1 MGIDDHG
8 NSSSGFFGGIIASA
22 IILSKKR
29 KPYMSQT
36 RRRKSRIKTYA
47 TPIIAGE
54 FKGKRIEIPAVSTT
68 RSSKA
73 ILRESLF
80 NTLQFDL
87 VDKPFVE
94 VFAGSGSVAL
104 EAVSRGASRAW
115 CMEKN
120 REVYEILRANVER
133 IAPGR
138 VETVWGDSFTEFEGV
153 YRALEATGE
162 RAYFYFDPP
171 FSIREGMEEIYDRTL
186 ELLERIAPE
195 QCELAIVEHMTT
207 VDLPEKIGN
216 LELLKKKRFGKSS
229 LSYYRPVEPD
239 EG

>member
-1 MGIDDHG
+1 M
-8 NSSSGFFGGIIASA
+8 
-22 IILSKKR
+22 
-29 KPYMSQT
+29 
-36 RRRKSRIKTYA
+36 KTYA

-54 FKGKRIEIPAVSTT
+54 FKGRPIEIPSVATT
-68 RSSKA
+68 RSSKS

-87 VDKPFVE
+87 VGKPFVE

-120 REVYEILRANVER
+120 REVFEILRTNVER

-138 VETVWGDSFTEFEGV
+138 IETVWGDSFTEFERV
-153 YRALEATGE
+153 YRELEASGE

-171 FSIREGMEEIYDRTL
+171 FAIREGMEEIYDKTL
-186 ELLERIAPE
+186 KLLERIAPE
-195 QCELAIVEHMTT
+195 QCETAIVEHMTS
-207 VDLPEKIGN
+207 VDLPERIGA
-216 LELLKKKRFGKSS
+216 LELIKKRRFGKST
-229 LSYYRPVEPD
+229 LSYYRPAGRD
-239 EG
+239 EA

>member
-1 MGIDDHG
+1 M
-8 NSSSGFFGGIIASA
+8 
-22 IILSKKR
+22 
-29 KPYMSQT
+29 
-36 RRRKSRIKTYA
+36 KTYA
-47 TPIIAGE
+47 APIIAGA
-54 FKGKRIEIPAVSTT
+54 FKGKPVEIPSVATT

-87 VDKPFVE
+87 VGKPFVE

-120 REVYEILRANVER
+120 REVYEILRSNVER

-138 VETVWGDSFTEFEGV
+138 IETVWGDSFVEFDRV
-153 YRALEATGE
+153 YRALEASGE

-171 FSIREGMEEIYDRTL
+171 FAIREGMEEIYDRTL
-186 ELLERIAPE
+186 TLLERIAPE
-195 QCELAIVEHMTT
+195 QCEMAVVEHMTA
-207 VDLPEKIGN
+207 VDLPERIGA
-216 LELLKKKRFGKSS
+216 LELAKKRRFGKSS
-229 LSYYRPVEPD
+229 LSYYRPVERD
-239 EG
+239 EA

>member
-1 MGIDDHG
+1 M
-8 NSSSGFFGGIIASA
+8 AE
-22 IILSKKR
+22 K
-29 KPYMSQT
+29 
-36 RRRKSRIKTYA
+36 RRRKSRMKTYDA
-47 TPIIAGE
+47 PIIAGE
-54 FKGKRIEIPAVSTT
+54 FKGKPVEIPSVATT

-87 VDKPFVE
+87 MGKPFVE

-115 CMEKN
+115 CMERN
-120 REVYEILRANVER
+120 REVYDILRANVER

-138 VETVWGDSFTEFEGV
+138 IETVWGDSFVEFERV
-153 YRALEATGE
+153 YRELEAGGE

-171 FSIREGMEEIYDRTL
+171 FAIREGMEEIYERTL
-186 ELLERIAPE
+186 KLLEHIAPQ
-195 QCELAIVEHMTT
+195 QCEMAIVEHMTT
-207 VDLPEKIGN
+207 VDLPERIGA
-216 LELLKKKRFGKSS
+216 LKLHKKRRFGKST

-239 EG
+239 EA

>member
-1 MGIDDHG
+1 M
-8 NSSSGFFGGIIASA
+8 A
-22 IILSKKR
+22 KR
-29 KPYMSQT
+29 T
-36 RRRKSRIKTYA
+36 GRRRRMKTYA
-47 TPIIAGE
+47 TPVIAGE
-54 FKGKRIEIPAVSTT
+54 FKGKPIEIPSVATT

-115 CMEKN
+115 CMERD
-120 REVYEILRANVER
+120 REVYEILRDNVER

-138 VETVWGDSFTEFEGV
+138 IETVWGDSFEEFDRV
-153 YRALEATGE
+153 YRSLEATGE

-171 FSIREGMEEIYDRTL
+171 FAIREGMEEIYDRTL
-186 ELLERIAPE
+186 ELLEKIRPE
-195 QCELAIVEHMTT
+195 QCEMAIVEHMTS
-207 VDLPEKIGN
+207 VDLPQRIGA
-216 LELLKKKRFGKSS
+216 LELTKKRRFGKST
-229 LSYYRPVEPD
+229 LSYYRPAERD
-239 EG
+239 EA